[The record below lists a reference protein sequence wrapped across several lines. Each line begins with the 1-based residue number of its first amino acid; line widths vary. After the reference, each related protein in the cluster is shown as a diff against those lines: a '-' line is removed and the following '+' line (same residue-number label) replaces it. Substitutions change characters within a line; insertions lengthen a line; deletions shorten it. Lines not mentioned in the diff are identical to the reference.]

1 MLPCPGQ
8 KGSPG
13 RIETVAKGLVK
24 KNTLRE
30 KEAITIIQT
39 TIMGM
44 ATPQCQRISFL
55 LGLSVAA
62 YSAVLPRHNVCCR
75 TSSFLSGN
83 FDCRR
88 SNFMIVAR
96 QFAVDLYY
104 MGGMCAHP
112 RRRS

>member
-75 TSSFLSGN
+75 DVKLSFRE
-83 FDCRR
+83 F
-88 SNFMIVAR
+88 
-96 QFAVDLYY
+96 
-104 MGGMCAHP
+104 
-112 RRRS
+112 